1 MSEESHPVVRSLI
14 RVPGPSQRAEAA
26 VALRAGAADL
36 PAGEVV
42 GAVELSLS
50 SRPPPLTEVLR
61 TVLAVLSPSSPSTT
75 SPGPLLVVPELV
87 EAAVLSEGVVTVGV
101 CRRSRRRTG

>member
-1 MSEESHPVVRSLI
+1 MSEESHPVVCSLI